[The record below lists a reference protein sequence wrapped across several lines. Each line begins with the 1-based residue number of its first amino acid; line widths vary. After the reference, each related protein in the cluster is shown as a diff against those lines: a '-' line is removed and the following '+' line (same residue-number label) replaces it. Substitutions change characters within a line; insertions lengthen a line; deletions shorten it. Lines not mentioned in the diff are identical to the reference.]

1 MVNYPCGVMGDE
13 EVTVRF
19 FAGAR
24 AAAGCDQVAVRPG
37 TLANVIQGLHA
48 VFPALAGVTPVC
60 SFLVDGLSEKPRP
73 GGALIGPGSMV
84 DVLPPFAG
92 G

>member
-1 MVNYPCGVMGDE
+1 ML
-13 EVTVRF
+13 TVRY

-24 AAAGCDQVAVRPG
+24 AAAGGRSAEAVDAP
-37 TLANVIQGLHA
+37 TLEALTQALTDRHGERLA
-48 VFPALAGVTPVC
+48 VVLKAA
-60 SFLVDGLSEKPRP
+60 SFLVDGLACHDRRAAIP
-73 GGALIGPGSMV
+73 AGSTV

>member
-1 MVNYPCGVMGDE
+1 M
-13 EVTVRF
+13 TVRF

-24 AAAGCDQVAVRPG
+24 AATGCDHVAVHPG
-37 TLANVIQGLHA
+37 TLEEVIEGLQG
-48 VFPALAGVTPVC
+48 VFPALTTVAPVC
-60 SFLVDGLSEKPRP
+60 SFLVDGVSAKPHED
-73 GGALIGPGSMV
+73 GPRIDAGSTV

>member
-1 MVNYPCGVMGDE
+1 MNE
-13 EVTVRF
+13 QVTVRF

-24 AAAGCDQVAVRPG
+24 AATGCDQVAARPG
-37 TLANVIQGLHA
+37 TLEEVIAGLHV
-48 VFPALAGVTPVC
+48 VFPALTTVTPAC
-60 SFLVDGLSEKPRP
+60 SFLVDGVSAKPDQ
-73 GGALIGPGSMV
+73 GGPRIPAGSSV